1 MIGQASIGNPRI
13 FTPHQP
19 TMSEKLETILR
30 HLDLSVACD
39 QYFEQFEQGVLPPS
53 TICIP
58 NERLETQIQTNLQNP
73 YFEPHTVIEFR
84 KFLFQYIKG
93 IPESREWKTEMLQVK
108 SYGDLRN
115 NIQQFFTPLC

>member
-1 MIGQASIGNPRI
+1 MIGQGAIGNPRV

-39 QYFEQFEQGVLPPS
+39 QYFEQNFEQILLP
-53 TICIP
+53 TD
-58 NERLETQIQTNLQNP
+58 RLAQKIQTNLQNP
-73 YFEPHTVIEFR
+73 DFAPHSIVEFR

-93 IPESREWKTEMLQVK
+93 IPESREWKVEMLQVK
-108 SYGDLRN
+108 QYGEVREL
-115 NIQQFFTPLC
+115 IQKFFAPFC